1 MKVTSYKRSFKKRKS
16 LKNNKIKTKSN
27 HELDI
32 KKLASIHYGH
42 LQQSW
47 DVFAISNKHWT
58 LTHDHQQQYSRQ
70 PQQRPISSLLGL
82 IRKA

>member
-16 LKNNKIKTKSN
+16 LKNNKIKTNSN

-42 LQQSW
+42 LQQRLRC
-47 DVFAISNKHWT
+47 FR
-58 LTHDHQQQYSRQ
+58 HQ
-70 PQQRPISSLLGL
+70 
-82 IRKA
+82 